1 MKLSEILESYLRA
14 RVTLV
19 NIVSREEESILAE
32 ITKLS
37 TQKKQR
43 LIIAWDIAD
52 GFKLIA
58 GKGNIP
64 ANCQSPLNAL
74 NEIEKIN
81 VESVFVFK
89 DFQECLRNQ
98 PMISRK
104 LRNLTQEFKYTKKT
118 IILTSVSGK
127 LPDDLL
133 DAAVTVLFPLP
144 GVEELNEVL
153 NDLLRVPGVTV
164 GLTPDEKAHL
174 ISASLGL
181 THNQAQ
187 RVFARAIIR
196 DGSLKREDIEL
207 VVEEKKQILHESDAL
222 EFYPC
227 DHTINDVGGLDALKE
242 WLKSREVAFGIE
254 AIKYGIPSPKGI
266 ALIGIPGTG
275 KSLAAKMISSLW
287 KMPLIRFDVGAV
299 FGSLVGE
306 SEANIRRALS
316 ITETIAPCL
325 LWIDEIEKAVSTGSN
340 DGGTSKRV
348 FATLLTWMQ
357 EKRAKV
363 FVIATAN
370 NISELPPELMRRGRF
385 DEIFFLDLPNRKERK
400 EIFKVHIEKRK
411 RNHADFDLDKLSE
424 ISDGYVGSEIEQSV
438 IDGMFLAFNDV
449 SGVREFTTD
458 DICRG
463 INLLVPLSKS
473 SVEIIE
479 QLRNWL
485 REGRARPAS
494 FSEEQQS
501 AIIAS
506 QESHI
511 QLDHF

>member
-1 MKLSEILESYLRA
+1 M
-14 RVTLV
+14 
-19 NIVSREEESILAE
+19 
-32 ITKLS
+32 
-37 TQKKQR
+37 
-43 LIIAWDIAD
+43 
-52 GFKLIA
+52 
-58 GKGNIP
+58 
-64 ANCQSPLNAL
+64 
-74 NEIEKIN
+74 
-81 VESVFVFK
+81 
-89 DFQECLRNQ
+89 
-98 PMISRK
+98 
-104 LRNLTQEFKYTKKT
+104 
-118 IILTSVSGK
+118 
-127 LPDDLL
+127 
-133 DAAVTVLFPLP
+133 
-144 GVEELNEVL
+144 
-153 NDLLRVPGVTV
+153 
-164 GLTPDEKAHL
+164 
-174 ISASLGL
+174 
-181 THNQAQ
+181 
-187 RVFARAIIR
+187 
-196 DGSLKREDIEL
+196 
-207 VVEEKKQILHESDAL
+207 VEEKKQILHESDAL